1 MPKAKDIAEK
11 ELEKKNDVFAD
22 IVNAFLF
29 HGESVVKPEELVDV
43 SPTSK
48 LILSD
53 GLHEQERDVSKLWM
67 KDGKNVVLSLY
78 GFENQTEPDADIAFR
93 CFAYDGASYKEQV
106 NQHKSKT
113 ENPLPPYPVI
123 TLVLYFGAEPWNTPR
138 TLFERLGDNLPD
150 TLRPYLSDYR
160 VNLIEVARLSRD
172 DIAKFNSDFQYIAK
186 QLSQE
191 DGSLD
196 ESFYNRPMDHPEE
209 LLTAMSALTNDDRYI
224 KEYFAVKGK
233 KEEYKMCDLF
243 DQAERRGERRGEE
256 RTASL
261 MHKALYQSAVRLFQ
275 RGNDMDYVKDIFPDM
290 PLEELQ
296 KAMEESKLPQ

>member
-1 MPKAKDIAEK
+1 MPKTKDIAEK

-29 HGESVVKPEELVDV
+29 HGETVVKPEELVDV
-43 SPTSK
+43 SPASK

-78 GFENQTEPDADIAFR
+78 GFENQTKPDADIAFR

-106 NQHKSKT
+106 NQHKSKMGK
-113 ENPLPPYPVI
+113 PLPPYPVI

-172 DIAKFNSDFQYIAK
+172 DIAKLNSDFQLIAK
-186 QLSQE
+186 LLSKE
-191 DGSLD
+191 DANRD
-196 ESFYNRPMDHPEE
+196 EAYYHRTMDHPEE
-209 LLTAMSALTNDDRYI
+209 LLTAMSALTDDSRYI
-224 KEYFAVKGK
+224 NEYHVLKKK
-233 KEEYKMCDLF
+233 KEDFKMCDIL
-243 DQAERRGERRGEE
+243 DQVERRGEE
-256 RTASL
+256 RAASR
-261 MHKALYQSAVRLFQ
+261 MHNALYQSAVRAFQ
-275 RGNDMDYVKDIFPDM
+275 QGNDMAHVKIIFRDLSP
-290 PLEELQ
+290 EELK